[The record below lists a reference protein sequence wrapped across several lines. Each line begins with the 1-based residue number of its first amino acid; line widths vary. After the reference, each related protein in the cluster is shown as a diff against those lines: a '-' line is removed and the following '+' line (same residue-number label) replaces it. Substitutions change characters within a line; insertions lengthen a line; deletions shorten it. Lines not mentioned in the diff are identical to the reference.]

1 MLGKNNDIQY
11 YDLYIGYLIR
21 LLNNFKS
28 ITEAEN
34 RIELLKSLNRDLDSK
49 IANYEEMIKVNEEMT
64 ILTGVNNG

>member
-1 MLGKNNDIQY
+1 MLGKNKDIQY

-49 IANYEEMIKVNEEMT
+49 IANYEEMIKVNEE
-64 ILTGVNNG
+64 IDDFNGV